1 MTTKYRTL
9 TDRELIN
16 DVDNDPDASDK
27 ERELVR
33 RLEAAL
39 KENPTDLTDKIRELA
54 DLLDER
60 YGDNS

>member
-60 YGDNS
+60 YGNDT